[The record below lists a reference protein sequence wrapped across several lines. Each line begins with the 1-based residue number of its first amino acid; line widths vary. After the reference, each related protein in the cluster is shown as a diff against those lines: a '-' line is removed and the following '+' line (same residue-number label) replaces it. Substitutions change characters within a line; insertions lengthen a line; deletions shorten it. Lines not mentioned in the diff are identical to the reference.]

1 MFNTTEE
8 SLEIAKVIYT
18 YATIIINIF
27 ALVIDLIAIMVFASG
42 EMTGDN
48 LVFLLILSVGII
60 AVSIVS
66 YTFTIMIINKYYEIK
81 YKS

>member
-1 MFNTTEE
+1 MYNSDEE
-8 SLEIAKVIYT
+8 GLEIAKVVYT

-27 ALVIDLIAIMVFASG
+27 TLVIDLIAIMVFASG

-66 YTFTIMIINKYYEIK
+66 YTFTIKLIDK
-81 YKS
+81 